1 VGQSSSKRKR
11 EEEKMSNGFDI
22 KFEGL
27 DMDSDQVQAL
37 LKQYKKI
44 KKYQKSNL
52 FAVKTIDGTEDYVS
66 ELIKEGEEY
75 GTLD

>member
-1 VGQSSSKRKR
+1 
-11 EEEKMSNGFDI
+11 MSNGFDI

>member
-1 VGQSSSKRKR
+1 MKP
-11 EEEKMSNGFDI
+11 
-22 KFEGL
+22 
-27 DMDSDQVQAL
+27 DQVQTL